1 MKLYNIIIILLA
13 VLVVLG
19 ASLEYY
25 SNNSHD
31 QNTIKVGYLPTD
43 HSAALLVAEY
53 NKSYENNGLN
63 VKTVQ
68 ISTGSSIVDAV
79 ASGDV
84 DIGYVGITPAMQ
96 GISKGVPIKVVG
108 SVNMVGSGIVVQ
120 PNSTITSPADL
131 KDKKIATPGV
141 SSIQQ
146 VLLVYELQKYNIT
159 QKDVDLLSINVFN
172 IPSSLAAKKVDAY
185 ISYEPFVSM
194 APYRGIGQ
202 VLIYSDDILEDHPCC
217 VIIAREDFIEQHP
230 QELNTFLQIHK
241 NSTEYVNTHL
251 NDTAYILTQELT
263 TNEELEDMS
272 LQHIKF
278 VYSVDKAYQDNVL
291 NFMNIEIKLGYL
303 KSNLTSDQIF
313 DTQFLGG

>member
-13 VLVVLG
+13 ILVVLG

-25 SNNSHD
+25 SNTSNDNS
-31 QNTIKVGYLPTD
+31 IKVAYLPTD
-43 HSAALLVAEY
+43 HSAALLVAKY

-68 ISTGSSIVDAV
+68 ISTGSNIVDAV

-84 DIGYVGITPAMQ
+84 DVGYVGITPAMQ

-120 PNSTITSPADL
+120 QNSTITSPADL

-146 VLLVYELQKYNIT
+146 ILLVYELQKYNIT
-159 QKDVDLLSINVFN
+159 QKDVDLISINVFN
-172 IPSSLAAKKVDAY
+172 IPSALAAKKVDAY
-185 ISYEPFVSM
+185 ISYEPFVSI

-202 VLIYSDDILEDHPCC
+202 VLIYSDEILEDHPCC
-217 VIIAREDFIEQHP
+217 VIIAREDFIDQHP

-251 NDTAYILTQELT
+251 NDTADILTQELT
-263 TNEELEDMS
+263 TNQEVETMS
-272 LQHIKF
+272 LHHIRF
-278 VYSVDKAYQDNVL
+278 VYSVDEGYQSNVL
-291 NFMNIEIKLGYL
+291 RFMNIEINMGYL
-303 KSNLTSDQIF
+303 KSNLTADQIF